1 MMILSFMINH
11 LFTYRLSFVSL
22 HSLAKYDMIVEAVD
36 DLVKINIDKVKLSK
50 CLAQTRQGLDVF
62 VFIVESIPGIYND
75 VHLLSIYL
83 FCCTD
88 FSKWRIYW
96 VFGRVPL
103 N

>member
-1 MMILSFMINH
+1 MFGTN
-11 LFTYRLSFVSL
+11 
-22 HSLAKYDMIVEAVD
+22 
-36 DLVKINIDKVKLSK
+36 
-50 CLAQTRQGLDVF
+50 QTEIYVF
-62 VFIVESIPGIYND
+62 VFIVDSIPGIYND

-96 VFGRVPL
+96 VFGWVPL